1 VSTEFVS
8 TPDGVRLAV
17 HRSGAG
23 TGTPLVAYP
32 GGPGLSSR
40 FLGDLAG
47 VGRERPLLLVDPR
60 GCGRSSRPADAR
72 AYRLEDHVGDLE
84 AVRRHLRGGPVDV
97 LGWSHGGIVALL
109 HALAHPG
116 GVRRLVVVDAPA
128 RLGPPQ
134 LAAMQAGLER
144 RQGERWFSDAY
155 GALTSTAPA
164 TDGELGTRFL
174 RQLPLY
180 VARWGERERA
190 FADELRGEAMNG
202 DSFGLFTRE
211 TLPTLDLRPRLAEV
225 GTPALVVAGEDDFV
239 CGPAAA
245 DDLVA
250 HLPNVR
256 LALID
261 GAGHLPFVEQP
272 AAFRA
277 AVAPFLADGG

>member
-1 VSTEFVS
+1 
-8 TPDGVRLAV
+8 
-17 HRSGAG
+17 
-23 TGTPLVAYP
+23 
-32 GGPGLSSR
+32 
-40 FLGDLAG
+40 
-47 VGRERPLLLVDPR
+47 
-60 GCGRSSRPADAR
+60 
-72 AYRLEDHVGDLE
+72 
-84 AVRRHLRGGPVDV
+84 
-97 LGWSHGGIVALL
+97 
-109 HALAHPG
+109 
-116 GVRRLVVVDAPA
+116 
-128 RLGPPQ
+128 
-134 LAAMQAGLER
+134 
-144 RQGERWFSDAY
+144 
-155 GALTSTAPA
+155 
-164 TDGELGTRFL
+164 
-174 RQLPLY
+174 
-180 VARWGERERA
+180 
-190 FADELRGEAMNG
+190 MNG